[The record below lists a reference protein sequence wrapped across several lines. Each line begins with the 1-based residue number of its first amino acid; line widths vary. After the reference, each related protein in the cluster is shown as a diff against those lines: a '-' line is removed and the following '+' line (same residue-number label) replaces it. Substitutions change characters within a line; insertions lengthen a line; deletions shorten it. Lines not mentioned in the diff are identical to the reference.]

1 MFFSEDDQESDATM
15 ANLSVQILTVP
26 SVARHLIEHQNS
38 FSALVEFF
46 TRIFND
52 EAEFKESGRYI
63 IIFSYKYCF
72 RILDYYLCSFTD
84 GSVDLTEWIEEKPN
98 DFSRCMNNL
107 HNVEYILRYF
117 LNPK

>member
-38 FSALVEFF
+38 FSVLVEFF

-52 EAEFKESGRYI
+52 EAEFKES
-63 IIFSYKYCF
+63 
-72 RILDYYLCSFTD
+72 D
-84 GSVDLTEWIEEKPN
+84 GSVDLTEWIEEKQN